1 MWDTVQDS
9 GRDDH
14 GRQLCHD
21 LPCLRCGHAA
31 HTYLACDDACGCQ
44 PAAMPGSAAAPT
56 AAVTPPS
63 PGPREPQGRSMTLTA
78 RRSSMAR

>member
-9 GRDDH
+9 WRRGEAGAH
-14 GRQLCHD
+14 LGHD

-44 PAAMPGSAAAPT
+44 PVAMPGSPTVPARAA
-56 AAVTPPS
+56 S
-63 PGPREPQGRSMTLTA
+63 
-78 RRSSMAR
+78 